1 MTVKRKRLIS
11 AILTFVMVLS
21 LTNVFPAGKSAYA
34 AEQSNDTNQGN
45 SYHYKQLTEL
55 GKKVYDGMVAMSKED
70 DFKAGT
76 ASYDLVTEGGLT
88 ADDVSSNTELN
99 KAMYAARYAFYA
111 DHPEI
116 FYVDFSKLAL
126 RTTQGNDGRKHVTIG
141 SGRNANYLN
150 EGLKDKTAVENAIAE
165 FNDRVNEIVK
175 GADAVTEP
183 LNGSLQAAKVK
194 YVHKEINENVAYRM
208 EDSAYVTSEA
218 SPNEFQ
224 NMDNAPLLGTP
235 YGVLVR
241 KQGVCEGYARAFKA
255 VMDKLGINC
264 IQVQGAHQY
273 SGEVA
278 VGHMWNYV
286 EITDSNPATS
296 GAAKLRAA
304 KAATGGKWYA
314 VDATLDDPEFPVD
327 TEDEIGAECQ
337 RYERTFDP
345 NKLAEGATKYG
356 MSGFEHEKYLL
367 AGQLTMNQEHF
378 ANEEVA
384 AADDYHFSYPV
395 LEDNDFTVTN
405 VTNDLDGF
413 SVIKKDVVDSYSQQT
428 TTEFQF
434 NYLGMNA
441 PKAAEKGI
449 YLVWRYYRVE
459 NGEIVPV
466 YQKDQQGKKCG
477 SWFYIGEVVGY
488 PPSEKGE
495 YTCISEGETPYV
507 EIAATTVPP
516 EKNSNGS
523 LIIGKSFVYQGS
535 DSGLI
540 ARTGLLSNDH
550 WDKYKY
556 EAPPYIKR
564 QTPTATSTISV
575 SDRFFHIT
583 VEYDE
588 TLKKA
593 EGKNVDETKITCYD
607 RLGSE
612 VTGAEHSK
620 IQNFHWD
627 GDKTV
632 EFDMKFS
639 TMFAD
644 DNVIYRIHLEGLVG
658 KKSNKTPNP
667 VVYTARQGTACPCVM
682 KRDGNWNIFGKPTL
696 LASDDLSTK
705 GWTMSN
711 GQAVSDRL
719 KDRLTLVTTKTTAA
733 QEKKMDQALASN
745 NETKDDEII
754 SKATY
759 NITLSVCKSV
769 VIPNG
774 HKVQVRLGFPEGYGP
789 DDEGVTFKAYHFMR
803 DSQGN
808 VTGVEE
814 IPCVITQYGLILT
827 CDAFSPF
834 TIAAVKAD
842 PNETASTSK
851 TLVVT
856 TSDGGAAISDNW
868 DNNTPGMVTLDDNTN
883 SQKTLKFTP
892 NEGYQIESITVC
904 GETKE
909 VPAGEDG
916 SATVT
921 VSYDQVKDAANNI
934 VNANFVAK
942 TVAQAEEEAGQT
954 VVEPTVPEVTVTIPA
969 TKSCG
974 ANGTLSIVP
983 ESITEVTDGVQ
994 TYQWYKVAE
1003 DGTDTLLEGK
1013 VNRILEIPDVQND
1026 VAGNYKL
1033 KVTTT
1038 VGTVSRVDTSNA
1050 CEVTITECEHTETT
1064 TTPAKAATCTEQGNE
1079 EYVTCNACGA
1089 LVSGSQK
1096 PLKTIAHNYVQ
1107 DATANH
1113 LKEAA
1118 TCSKSAVYYESC
1130 SMCHENGTATFAAG
1144 ELAAH
1149 NYVETATENHLK
1161 SAATCSSPA
1170 VYYKSCSVCGQNRMT
1185 ETFESGEVDPDNHG
1199 ETEIRNATLAT
1210 NTKDGYTGDTFCTVC
1225 NQQIANGETIPKE
1238 TAATIT
1244 MPEDQSVVA
1253 GGTLTIDPTVNEQSD
1268 YTQTFQWYK
1277 NDQKLDGQ
1285 TNKTLTIENVAA
1297 DHAGTYT
1304 LEVTTAIDG
1313 VEKAKSTSAG
1323 CEVTVMAQ
1331 PTSATIEMPESQS
1344 VAVGEQLTIT
1354 PTVSEQSGYTQTYQ
1368 WFKDNEEL
1376 SGKTDKILTIDKA
1389 ALTDAGTYTLKVTTT
1404 IGNASAEAT
1413 SNGCVVTVTEP
1424 EDPEKPVDPNNLTV
1438 NITDGKITK
1447 INGIPVPEDEGTIT
1461 SGSYPFN
1468 TVLTVE
1474 PENAGAFTGWKMGDK
1489 YISYSQTYQF
1499 YVKTSMDI
1507 TADSTVVEKKEP
1519 LVTFMQKT
1527 RDADDA
1533 GKQTVKLGISVDVP
1547 EGFEVVSEGIIRSY
1561 RAPRIEAD
1569 DQNNTGL
1576 EIGKTGVTNQVSKK
1590 VFSQGSY
1597 TYSFTIAKN
1606 SANKTK
1612 PVYARGYVRYKASG
1626 SNEIQTVYTGIETL
1640 KPATA
1645 G

>member
-45 SYHYKQLTEL
+45 SYHYDQLTEL
-55 GKKVYDGMVAMSKED
+55 GKKVYDGMVAMSKKD
-70 DFKAGT
+70 GFKAGT

-88 ADDVSSNTELN
+88 ANDVSSNTELN

-150 EGLKDKTAVENAIAE
+150 EGLKNQEAVEYAITE
-165 FNDRVNEIVK
+165 FNTRVNEIVK
-175 GADAVTEP
+175 GANAVTEP
-183 LNGSLQAAKVK
+183 LNGSLQAARIK

-208 EDSAYVTSEA
+208 EDSAYPGDITDGAKLVD
-218 SPNEFQ
+218 Q
-224 NMDNAPLLGTP
+224 NGDVFKNAPLLGTP

-286 EITDSNPATS
+286 EITDSNTATS
-296 GAAKLRAA
+296 GAAKMRAA
-304 KAATGGKWYA
+304 RTIGGKWYA

-327 TEDEIGAECQ
+327 TAAEIDAECKT
-337 RYERTFDP
+337 YENTFDP
-345 NKLAEGATKYG
+345 TKLPPETTKYG
-356 MSGFEHEKYLL
+356 TSGFEFEKYLL

-378 ANEEVA
+378 AAEEVVA
-384 AADDYHFSYPV
+384 AGDYHFDYPV
-395 LEDNDFTVTN
+395 LEDNDFTITN

-413 SVIKKDVVDSYSQQT
+413 IVKTKDVTDKESGQLATEYQFSYR
-428 TTEFQF
+428 
-434 NYLGMNA
+434 GMTVSEA
-441 PKAAEKGI
+441 RQKGI
-449 YLVWRYYRVE
+449 YLVWRYY
-459 NGEIVPV
+459 NLNDKGEIVPIHSTV
-466 YQKDQQGKKCG
+466 KNPDLTDYSWMYLNPAYMLAEEDGFTSVREYQN
-477 SWFYIGEVVGY
+477 
-488 PPSEKGE
+488 
-495 YTCISEGETPYV
+495 PYV

-516 EKNSNGS
+516 EFENKENPTLAEIAKNG
-523 LIIGKSFVYQGS
+523 VYQG
-535 DSGLI
+535 DDAGLI
-540 ARTGLLSNDH
+540 ARTGKIANPNQH
-550 WDKYKY
+550 KYH
-556 EAPPYIKR
+556 APPYIKR
-564 QTPTATSTISV
+564 QTPTATSCISV
-575 SDRFFHIT
+575 SNRYFHIT

-593 EGKNVDETKITCYD
+593 EGKNGNETKITCHD
-607 RLGSE
+607 NIGSD
-612 VTGAEHSK
+612 VTGAEYSDIK
-620 IQNFHWD
+620 NFRWD

-639 TMFAD
+639 AMFAD
-644 DNVIYRIHLEGLVG
+644 DNVIYRIYLEGLVG
-658 KKSNKTPNP
+658 KESNKTPNP
-667 VVYTARQGTACPCVM
+667 VVYAAAQRTTCPSIM
-682 KRDGNWNIFGKPTL
+682 QRDGNWDIFGKPTL

-705 GWTMSN
+705 DWKLSN
-711 GQAVSDRL
+711 GQNVSERL
-719 KDRLTLVTTKTTAA
+719 ADRLTLVTTKTTEK
-733 QEKKMDQALASN
+733 QEEQMDQALKN
-745 NETKDDEII
+745 NAEIDENKII
-754 SKATY
+754 SSATY
-759 NITLSVCKSV
+759 NITLSVCKAV
-769 VIPNG
+769 VVHTG
-774 HKVQVRLGFPEGYGP
+774 DKVKVRLGFPDGYGP
-789 DDEGVTFKAYHFMR
+789 DDEGVTFKAYHFKR
-803 DSQGN
+803 DNQGN

-814 IPCVITQYGLILT
+814 IPCVITQYGLIIT

-834 TIAAVKAD
+834 TIAAVEAD
-842 PNETASTSK
+842 PNEPASTSK

-856 TSDGGAAISDNW
+856 TSDGGAATSDNW
-868 DNNTPGMVTLDDNTN
+868 DNNTPGMVTLNEND
-883 SQKTLKFTP
+883 SKTLKFTP

-904 GETKE
+904 GVTKE
-909 VPAGEDG
+909 VTAGEDG

-921 VSYDQVKDAANNI
+921 VNYNDVKDAANNI

-983 ESITEVTDGVQ
+983 ESIAEVTDGVQ

-1003 DGTDTLLEGK
+1003 DDTETLLEGK
-1013 VNRILEIPDVQND
+1013 VNRILEIPNVQND
-1026 VAGNYKL
+1026 AAGNYKL

-1050 CEVTITECEHTETT
+1050 CAVTITACEHNNKTTHEAVAPTCKTE
-1064 TTPAKAATCTEQGNE
+1064 GNA
-1079 EYVTCNACGA
+1079 EYVTCNDCGA

-1096 PLKTIAHNYVQ
+1096 PLKTVAHNYVQ
-1107 DATANH
+1107 DATEGH

-1130 SMCHENGTATFAAG
+1130 TMCHENGTATFAAG
-1144 ELAAH
+1144 ELAEH
-1149 NYVETATENHLK
+1149 SYVENTAANHLK
-1161 SAATCSSPA
+1161 SAATCISPA
-1170 VYYKSCSVCGQNRMT
+1170 VYYKSCSMCGQDRMT
-1185 ETFESGEVDPDNHG
+1185 ETFTSGEVDPDNHG
-1199 ETEIRNATLAT
+1199 ETEIRNAKEAT
-1210 NTKDGYTGDTFCTVC
+1210 ETEAGYTGDTYCKACDQKIADGKTISKPTV
-1225 NQQIANGETIPKE
+1225 TIPE
-1238 TAATIT
+1238 S
-1244 MPEDQSVVA
+1244 ESVVA
-1253 GGTLTIDPTVNEQSD
+1253 GETLAIEPEVSAVDTDG
-1268 YTQTFQWYK
+1268 TQTYQWYK
-1277 NDQKLDGQ
+1277 NDAELDGQ
-1285 TNKTLTIENVAA
+1285 TSKTLTIESVTTN
-1297 DHAGTYT
+1297 DAGTYT
-1304 LEVTTAIDG
+1304 LKVTNTVDDTNA
-1313 VEKAKSTSAG
+1313 ETMSTG

-1331 PTSATIEMPESQS
+1331 PTGAAIVMPESQS

-1376 SGKTDKILTIDKA
+1376 SGKTEKILTIDKA
-1389 ALTDAGTYTLKVTTT
+1389 ALTDAGTYTLKVTTK
-1404 IGNASAEAT
+1404 IGNASAVAT
-1413 SNGCVVTVTEP
+1413 SSGCVVTVTEP

-1438 NITDGKITK
+1438 SITGGKIIK

-1474 PENAGAFTGWKMGDK
+1474 PENAGAFTGWKMGDT

-1561 RAPRIEAD
+1561 RKPDIEAD
-1569 DQNNTGL
+1569 DQNKTGL

-1612 PVYARGYVRYKASG
+1612 PVYARGYVRYKASD
-1626 SNEIQTVYTGIETL
+1626 SDEIQTVYTGIETL
-1640 KPATA
+1640 EPETA